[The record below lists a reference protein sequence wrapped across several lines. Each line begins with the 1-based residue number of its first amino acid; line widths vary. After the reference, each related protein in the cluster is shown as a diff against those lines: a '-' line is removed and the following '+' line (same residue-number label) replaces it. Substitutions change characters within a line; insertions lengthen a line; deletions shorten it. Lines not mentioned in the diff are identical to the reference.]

1 MLKLVSSTPD
11 VPTEQIANHIAD
23 YAPALAISMLGT
35 INGDTSY
42 DSLKKTCTEHLHDWW
57 MLSIPSGTPDNTY
70 ESVYWYLLHLME
82 SLEEHQLLGNCF
94 IQFRVTAGAKFLLGM
109 GEAPDKMQ
117 GIRP

>member
-1 MLKLVSSTPD
+1 MLKLVSSQPD
-11 VPTEQIANHIAD
+11 VPTERIARHVAD
-23 YAPALAISMLGT
+23 HAPALALSMLGT
-35 INGDTSY
+35 LEGSTSY

-57 MLSIPSGTPDNTY
+57 QLSVPSGTPASGY

-109 GEAPDKMQ
+109 GEQPEKMQ